1 MVRGYDSSIEKEFF
15 ESNFVNKHNCIIKS
29 TPGNEPQLICEDTQ
43 KRCDDVTKK
52 KKTTAY
58 RHAASVRNSFL
69 RFFQFNLIDGC
80 YTQAS
85 L

>member
-52 KKTTAY
+52 KRQQPTVMQRA
-58 RHAASVRNSFL
+58 L
-69 RFFQFNLIDGC
+69 EILFFDSFNL
-80 YTQAS
+80 T
-85 L
+85 